1 MPLLDLSTSK
11 NKGGLRG
18 SGAVTD
24 RPKYCKTKALS
35 DHKRPWESSD
45 GSCEHA
51 RLDAGVFNRI
61 VNLGDFS
68 AFHETR
74 SMAAQH
80 GGAAWRRPQYR
91 LSPVTK
97 RTEVSLLML
106 GRSRCLMISLLFHV
120 FVGLS
125 ISKDVEC
132 EVMLSR

>member
-1 MPLLDLSTSK
+1 MLNLSISK

-74 SMAAQH
+74 SMAAPAISALACHEKNRSQLADA
-80 GGAAWRRPQYR
+80 GALEVLDD
-91 LSPVTK
+91 LS
-97 RTEVSLLML
+97 
-106 GRSRCLMISLLFHV
+106 
-120 FVGLS
+120 FV
-125 ISKDVEC
+125 
-132 EVMLSR
+132 